1 MSMQMRQLLGNPDS
15 LTSEKR
21 SPFELKVVD
30 FLDAVS
36 EDIMK
41 NPQSQ
46 AVPGLRAFGFWC
58 RRRHLLQLKAKHH
71 VSDER
76 CGKGKIFHICASN
89 IPGLFAWSMA
99 IGLLMGNSNL
109 VRVSYGKENMDTVM
123 AFCAA
128 FARVMQEKRYSDL
141 SERIAV
147 VTYPKEDAERTI
159 RYSEQS
165 DIRMIWGG
173 DAAIEA
179 VVGLK
184 CEPMP
189 EDIFFPDR
197 TSAAFIDAC
206 TVNGLSREELDF
218 KIQLFYNDTYAMDQ
232 NACSSP
238 QLIVWKGTENECRQ
252 ASARWWQ
259 AVSDQLKQYDISEK
273 QIYDKYCL
281 MCEISMRPEC
291 ESADW
296 VNQKLCHIWLNR
308 LPENWSDFRGNSGF
322 FLEYRIDKDEDI
334 RIIDDEKL
342 QTLLVLGAD
351 REKLQ
356 KIVASQ
362 QMKGISRVVS
372 FGEALEMDLV
382 WDGQDL
388 MQRLTEPDFFQWQ
401 PQFDEHV
408 MLIDDRNCQ
417 MTYRDARIF
426 GEEYFK
432 NMTAHALTLIVTEN
446 TAASVLIYIQ
456 ALRNQLVPILL
467 DKKTDKEQLAAIIE
481 KYRPEYTALPAS
493 FGWHSGERYRE
504 KWQSKGYILYERD
517 GVEDDEEIPL
527 HKDLALLLSTSGSTG
542 SPKFVKISRENLQ
555 ANTAS
560 IAAYLN
566 ITASDRPITTLPMS
580 YTYGLSIINSH
591 LYRGAT
597 LLLTEYSV
605 MEQKFW
611 DFFKLH
617 KATTFGG
624 VPYTY
629 KMLQFIGFQDMV
641 LPSLKVMTQAGGKL
655 PIALQKFFTEYGK
668 MNHCPL
674 IVMYGQTEAT
684 ARMAYLPW
692 KDADKKQGSI
702 GIAIPGGYFWLE
714 DAKGN
719 IIQDSYKTGELIY
732 WGKNV
737 TMGYAVNRQ
746 SLTAGDERHGR
757 LATGDLAYRDEDGYY
772 YISGRKKR
780 FLKLLGNRIS
790 LDETESLL
798 VQAFPKLE
806 FACIGTDEQMT
817 VFYSGETGDEKRIG
831 QFLSRKLKLF
841 KKNFA
846 VCKIDVIPR
855 NSSGKILYE
864 QLQKR

>member
-1 MSMQMRQLLGNPDS
+1 M
-15 LTSEKR
+15 
-21 SPFELKVVD
+21 
-30 FLDAVS
+30 
-36 EDIMK
+36 
-41 NPQSQ
+41 
-46 AVPGLRAFGFWC
+46 
-58 RRRHLLQLKAKHH
+58 
-71 VSDER
+71 
-76 CGKGKIFHICASN
+76 
-89 IPGLFAWSMA
+89 
-99 IGLLMGNSNL
+99 
-109 VRVSYGKENMDTVM
+109 
-123 AFCAA
+123 
-128 FARVMQEKRYSDL
+128 
-141 SERIAV
+141 
-147 VTYPKEDAERTI
+147 
-159 RYSEQS
+159 
-165 DIRMIWGG
+165 
-173 DAAIEA
+173 
-179 VVGLK
+179 
-184 CEPMP
+184 
-189 EDIFFPDR
+189 
-197 TSAAFIDAC
+197 
-206 TVNGLSREELDF
+206 
-218 KIQLFYNDTYAMDQ
+218 
-232 NACSSP
+232 
-238 QLIVWKGTENECRQ
+238 
-252 ASARWWQ
+252 
-259 AVSDQLKQYDISEK
+259 
-273 QIYDKYCL
+273 
-281 MCEISMRPEC
+281 
-291 ESADW
+291 
-296 VNQKLCHIWLNR
+296 
-308 LPENWSDFRGNSGF
+308 
-322 FLEYRIDKDEDI
+322 
-334 RIIDDEKL
+334 
-342 QTLLVLGAD
+342 LVLGAD

-629 KMLQFIGFQDMV
+629 KMLQFIGFQGMV
-641 LPSLKVMTQAGGKL
+641 LPSLESHDSGWRKAANSFTEVFYGIWENESL
-655 PIALQKFFTEYGK
+655 PIDCDVRS
-668 MNHCPL
+668 N
-674 IVMYGQTEAT
+674 
-684 ARMAYLPW
+684 
-692 KDADKKQGSI
+692 GS
-702 GIAIPGGYFWLE
+702 
-714 DAKGN
+714 
-719 IIQDSYKTGELIY
+719 
-732 WGKNV
+732 
-737 TMGYAVNRQ
+737 NRQ
-746 SLTAGDERHGR
+746 DGLSALERCR
-757 LATGDLAYRDEDGYY
+757 
-772 YISGRKKR
+772 
-780 FLKLLGNRIS
+780 
-790 LDETESLL
+790 
-798 VQAFPKLE
+798 
-806 FACIGTDEQMT
+806 
-817 VFYSGETGDEKRIG
+817 
-831 QFLSRKLKLF
+831 
-841 KKNFA
+841 
-846 VCKIDVIPR
+846 
-855 NSSGKILYE
+855 
-864 QLQKR
+864 